1 MLPAVQFERWR
12 LHLAVDETLEQTFQY
27 TQNVDSKHEYSS
39 KIMYCKSNNKNHML
53 FNIGELRNKQ
63 RTTNKTNHVSK
74 NKMSF
79 HNNLIWCN

>member
-39 KIMYCKSNNKNHML
+39 KIMYCKSNKKRHTL
-53 FNIGELRNKQ
+53 LNIGELHKKQ
-63 RTTNKTNHVSK
+63 RTTHKTHHVSK
-74 NKMSF
+74 NMSF
-79 HNNLIWCN
+79 HNNLTSCN